1 MLKHSKVTD
10 VCISHLVN
18 NCKHIVHLNLSGCE
32 GISDKSLQMITESY
46 LHLESRDITRCVK
59 ITDGGLQHVM
69 VKCSGLK
76 SLNLYALSRY
86 SCNLSD
92 EALFSIAK
100 SKSIRTLNLTWYV
113 RVTDAGV
120 IAIGQGC
127 TLALLLNFLVFRNLF
142 GIVGVTEKCLE
153 ALLKL
158 CSNTL
163 TKVDV
168 NECIGIKRRSRE
180 ELLQLF
186 PYVRCFKAS
195 SGVCFLCLAM
205 MVLDSLLYFAI
216 GMYLDKVVTLWCKI
230 RLICDAEHCFIRI
243 DGASYAECSL
253 SGLMLT
259 QAKANSFIHC
269 FVGVQKIT
277 LLHDL
282 EIEICKSEGVKSL
295 KNLNWDP
302 F

>member
-76 SLNLYALSRY
+76 SLNLYALSSFTNGVYKKMLLLAHLRFLDL
-86 SCNLSD
+86 C
-92 EALFSIAK
+92 ALFSIAK

-186 PYVRCFKAS
+186 PYVRCFKVHS
-195 SGVCFLCLAM
+195 
-205 MVLDSLLYFAI
+205 
-216 GMYLDKVVTLWCKI
+216 
-230 RLICDAEHCFIRI
+230 
-243 DGASYAECSL
+243 
-253 SGLMLT
+253 
-259 QAKANSFIHC
+259 
-269 FVGVQKIT
+269 
-277 LLHDL
+277 
-282 EIEICKSEGVKSL
+282 
-295 KNLNWDP
+295 
-302 F
+302 